1 MNNQAVKMYA
11 EQDCRDATLFRC
23 REVLAL
29 GLHERAERCSP
40 ASWPTSGWVVFSV
53 KRRIKNFMSDGQL
66 DPMRP
71 GAVYQEKNEND
82 QPDNSNTFIW
92 SNLFRFDLFH
102 SPDS

>member
-1 MNNQAVKMYA
+1 MGYNIFVVGANHKSEIDMTDQTTKMYA
-11 EQDCRDATLFRC
+11 EQDSRDATLFRS

-29 GLHERAERCSP
+29 GLEERAERCSP

-71 GAVYQEKNEND
+71 GAVY
-82 QPDNSNTFIW
+82 
-92 SNLFRFDLFH
+92 
-102 SPDS
+102 